1 MQNIVGRGKTD
12 WPPPVD
18 RTYGGAGKHPLRN
31 TGITQLV
38 RAMSEHEKQIDVAIG
53 KAITGRR
60 EAIGMTQRRLGEAI
74 GVTFQQVQKY
84 ETGKNRIAAPKL
96 VLAARALKCD
106 VAELVGE
113 NRGDH
118 PGSARLIRA
127 WSSLND
133 KQREAVTSMIEAFE

>member
-1 MQNIVGRGKTD
+1 
-12 WPPPVD
+12 
-18 RTYGGAGKHPLRN
+18 
-31 TGITQLV
+31 
-38 RAMSEHEKQIDVAIG
+38 MSEYEKQLDVAIG
-53 KAITGRR
+53 KAIGDRR
-60 EAIGMTQRRLGEAI
+60 EAVGMTQRRLGDAI

-84 ETGKNRIAAPKL
+84 ESGRNRIAASKL
-96 VLAARALKCD
+96 VHAANAPRCD

>member
-1 MQNIVGRGKTD
+1 MQNIWGCGKTD
-12 WPPPVD
+12 RPSPVD
-18 RTYGGAGKHPLRN
+18 RTDGSDGKHRLR
-31 TGITQLV
+31 TDGIMRLV
-38 RAMSEHEKQIDVAIG
+38 EAMSEHEKQLDVAIG
-53 KAITGRR
+53 KAVTDRR
-60 EAIGMTQRRLGEAI
+60 EAVGMTQRRLGEAI

-84 ETGKNRIAAPKL
+84 ETGKNRIAASKL
-96 VLAARALKCD
+96 VLAAKALKCD

-133 KQREAVTSMIEAFE
+133 KQREAVTSMVEAFE